1 VIFLLQRTFT
11 SSVHAHA
18 GRTQTNYG
26 RRANSARGI
35 FEALCFTR
43 GVPMSRQRVS
53 KGKVFPKPDE
63 KIIKTLQALEP
74 NCSDESLVTKFKL
87 LFLDDWKKI
96 LKHYED
102 HERLTP
108 EGKSHPM
115 PQPTKYLIN
124 KFRKYRVLH
133 AKGEDLNIILE
144 DLNTP
149 KPKFTE
155 ELPSNIE
162 QLIAQANNKTSYEL
176 RIEAVN
182 KLGKFKCE
190 ASIVALQ
197 SIVVND
203 RVYDVRKVAQDRL
216 IRFGCEVQ
224 PVQKDKPY
232 IDHEIQEKFL
242 LIKSEV
248 NEASSLERY
257 IKKFKSM
264 FPEDYDIHLYQ
275 KKNQFNK
282 WVKNIVENL
291 PKT

>member
-1 VIFLLQRTFT
+1 
-11 SSVHAHA
+11 
-18 GRTQTNYG
+18 
-26 RRANSARGI
+26 
-35 FEALCFTR
+35 
-43 GVPMSRQRVS
+43 MSRQRVS
-53 KGKVFPKPDE
+53 KGKVFQKQDE
-63 KIIKTLQALEP
+63 KIIQTLQALEP
-74 NCSDESLVTKFKL
+74 NCSDENLVSKFKS
-87 LFLDDWKKI
+87 LFPDDWKKI
-96 LKHYED
+96 IKRYEE

-115 PQPTKYLIN
+115 PHPTKYLIN
-124 KFRKYRVLH
+124 KFRKYRGLH
-133 AKGEDLNIILE
+133 AKGEDLNIIIE
-144 DLNTP
+144 ELNAP

-162 QLIAQANNKTSYEL
+162 QLIAQANDKTSYEL

-190 ASIVALQ
+190 ASIGALQ
-197 SIVVND
+197 SIAVDD
-203 RVYDVRKVAQDRL
+203 RIYDVRKVAHDRL
-216 IRFGCEVQ
+216 IRFGCEVK
-224 PVQKDKPY
+224 PVKKDKPY

-242 LIKSEV
+242 LIKSKV

-257 IKKFKSM
+257 IKKFKSI
-264 FPEDYDIHLYQ
+264 FPEHYDIHLYQ